1 MTRWMLALVML
12 IVAMPARA
20 APGDVVGRWAVRSH
34 GHVVM
39 ILALDRDRS
48 GWHGT
53 WWRPLHF
60 QSDDSWRILSH
71 VAGPIVAR
79 PLAAASVDGDG
90 LRLDF
95 AGAEPNARDSMVL
108 RAMPDGTARLRWV
121 GGPDAPLVLDRATP
135 DERPI
140 VPDPAAL
147 YPVDQHWP
155 TSAEMTALF
164 DADQADRIAGART
177 DWTMVLPHDRA
188 RRARTKALLDADML
202 HSADDFFH
210 AAYVY
215 QHGEAPDDFLL
226 AHALAMVAIARGRA
240 DADWLA
246 SATLDRY
253 LQRIGQKQV
262 FGTQFQMPPAQPA
275 TQEPYDRSL
284 VSDALRRALSVPDL
298 AEQAKQRERWD
309 AEYRA
314 ARK

>member
-1 MTRWMLALVML
+1 M
-12 IVAMPARA
+12 
-20 APGDVVGRWAVRSH
+20 
-34 GHVVM
+34 
-39 ILALDRDRS
+39 
-48 GWHGT
+48 
-53 WWRPLHF
+53 
-60 QSDDSWRILSH
+60 
-71 VAGPIVAR
+71 
-79 PLAAASVDGDG
+79 
-90 LRLDF
+90 
-95 AGAEPNARDSMVL
+95 
-108 RAMPDGTARLRWV
+108 
-121 GGPDAPLVLDRATP
+121 
-135 DERPI
+135 